1 TLTEALAGRGRQRI
15 HVLVS
20 ALSAAGTTPALVDAV
35 LRVRAVGHT
44 SGADILTGFRLGL
57 ELEADLREA
66 DRLADPTHSKEIS

>member
-1 TLTEALAGRGRQRI
+1 M
-15 HVLVS
+15 
-20 ALSAAGTTPALVDAV
+20 